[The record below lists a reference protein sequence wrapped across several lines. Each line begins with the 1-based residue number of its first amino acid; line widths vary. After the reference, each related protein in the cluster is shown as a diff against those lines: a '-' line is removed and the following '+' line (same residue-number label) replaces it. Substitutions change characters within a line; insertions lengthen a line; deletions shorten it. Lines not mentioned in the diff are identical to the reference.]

1 MGGNRVVKEMTHVSG
16 LSNQGGAGA
25 VCVRFGARGGWL
37 ELGQGAIWR
46 RGIYVRAASWI
57 TSMMSHYVPG
67 NHLQIV
73 VYFKI
78 DSI

>member
-1 MGGNRVVKEMTHVSG
+1 MTHVSG

-46 RGIYVRAASWI
+46 RGIIAGQPA
-57 TSMMSHYVPG
+57 G
-67 NHLQIV
+67 
-73 VYFKI
+73 
-78 DSI
+78 

>member
-1 MGGNRVVKEMTHVSG
+1 MFFRREDKEREKENARAHVWGVGGNRVVKGMTHVSG

-46 RGIYVRAASWI
+46 RGIIAGQPA
-57 TSMMSHYVPG
+57 G
-67 NHLQIV
+67 
-73 VYFKI
+73 
-78 DSI
+78 